1 MRHSSYPGLRIRF
14 FCILGRA
21 KLNCI
26 QIFGDISLPDVLY
39 DADLNF
45 FTMKYLIV
53 FICLMFYMGVSAQS
67 KKSLNIICDPGDIAN
82 GRQPSSTVG
91 LDRNDPA
98 HIGEAVWYTVFN
110 GEQIFNFQWKRQE
123 DSKLDLSKRLSV
135 KSVNIKLDND
145 SLVVLL
151 PGSPPRVLRQD
162 FLWVQSKVSM
172 DEIKQFSGHKLSA
185 ITLITTD
192 NTQYPLV
199 IFNEAEQRAIEA
211 ASKCFLYAIKK

>member
-1 MRHSSYPGLRIRF
+1 
-14 FCILGRA
+14 
-21 KLNCI
+21 
-26 QIFGDISLPDVLY
+26 
-39 DADLNF
+39 
-45 FTMKYLIV
+45 
-53 FICLMFYMGVSAQS
+53 MGVSAQS

-162 FLWVQSKVSM
+162 FLWVQSKVSI
-172 DEIKQFSGHKLSA
+172 DEIKQFSGYKLSA

-199 IFNEAEQRAIEA
+199 IFNEAEQKAIEA